1 MIMLPWLHLNI
12 LPEKC
17 CLNWDGWMHRWMDG
31 WKEDYLN
38 ACVINLNPCVIFPS
52 RPVGAGASKPG
63 NWSQFY
69 LIFLT
74 ESKKQTFYY
83 LLIFHVCLMDMTV
96 CSGVL

>member
-1 MIMLPWLHLNI
+1 M
-12 LPEKC
+12 
-17 CLNWDGWMHRWMDG
+17 DGCIDGWMDG

-52 RPVGAGASKPG
+52 RPVRAGASKPG